1 MHKMPENSKKKRF
14 VEAGKFNQF
23 DTKTQKLLEDVDRTQ
38 NGLAELNQR
47 TVEEILALEQRNR
60 ELRKPWYDQRAAA
73 IAQIPNFWVTTVSFF
88 NYFFTLIIFIIKHCP
103 LSEFSSIL
111 HRC

>member
-73 IAQIPNFWVTTVSFF
+73 IAQIPNFWVTTVSF
-88 NYFFTLIIFIIKHCP
+88 YLIFLSP
-103 LSEFSSIL
+103 LQYL
-111 HRC
+111 